1 MNKSVLL
8 SIGLPITIMSLTGR
22 IATLE
27 LNTSDFVIC
36 RYHPNNPV
44 YLQDADLE
52 GWLPVNALLRL
63 IYKWKVLM
71 SQRKT

>member
-1 MNKSVLL
+1 MNKSILL

-36 RYHPNNPV
+36 RYHPQQSCISSRCRPGRV
-44 YLQDADLE
+44 VAGERSAPIDL
-52 GWLPVNALLRL
+52 
-63 IYKWKVLM
+63 
-71 SQRKT
+71 